1 MATIALYANKI
12 NSMPGLVKDIRNS
25 VNDLKSEFMTLKN
38 KSQSINRNIC
48 NLDDVISS
56 ISASTQIQED
66 KMDALNNLAENVKEF
81 ASDVEKIDSNV
92 ATMINKSKDD
102 FYDKY
107 DYLKPKSVLEMIWDS
122 CKSGLKS
129 AAEWCKEHWVM
140 IVTVLVVIAVAVIA
154 VVTFGVAIPAI
165 AAIAGIVSLAVSIA
179 DVICMIVTGGK
190 SISDLCREN
199 GMDWLGEIFDGLSLG
214 CDIVSIAFPAVA
226 AIKTMAKVG
235 VKAFV
240 KGSIQG
246 AKETFKQMF
255 EQVFKSG
262 FKNGVKNFAKIVF
275 KTFVFDIDDISRVN
289 GSGKR
294 VFDIFE
300 HKIAID
306 IPKNIEINYG
316 GLNPDGSVKK
326 DPLTGKRIYPE
337 NDGFI
342 GEPSNRTLNPGAK
355 IDRYGKFG
363 GIYVSPE
370 GTPFKNRAL
379 PVEDKNRAYN
389 SFEVNVALDVKS
401 GKIASFYGQPG
412 GGEQFILNTPINILF
427 KEGKLKLID
436 YPQITLKGL
445 IQLGGRETLKST
457 VDNAT

>member
-246 AKETFKQMF
+246 GKEKCDCF
-255 EQVFKSG
+255 
-262 FKNGVKNFAKIVF
+262 
-275 KTFVFDIDDISRVN
+275 
-289 GSGKR
+289 
-294 VFDIFE
+294 
-300 HKIAID
+300 
-306 IPKNIEINYG
+306 
-316 GLNPDGSVKK
+316 
-326 DPLTGKRIYPE
+326 
-337 NDGFI
+337 
-342 GEPSNRTLNPGAK
+342 
-355 IDRYGKFG
+355 
-363 GIYVSPE
+363 
-370 GTPFKNRAL
+370 
-379 PVEDKNRAYN
+379 
-389 SFEVNVALDVKS
+389 
-401 GKIASFYGQPG
+401 
-412 GGEQFILNTPINILF
+412 
-427 KEGKLKLID
+427 
-436 YPQITLKGL
+436 
-445 IQLGGRETLKST
+445 
-457 VDNAT
+457 